1 MNACARLGPVAL
13 ACFALTATE
22 GAGQTLD
29 VPGYALGVSTWADA
43 GPLGPGGTT
52 LLGRF
57 RVMPT
62 LTSGPWTL
70 DAAYEHIL
78 SRTPEGGGMSIT
90 TPGGAAASGS
100 DWLGVD
106 WTVRSTDRTAWRH
119 RFDRLSLALDAG
131 PVSVTVGRQAISWAT
146 ALFLTPADPFA
157 PFDPSDPFR
166 AYRGGVDAVRVRAFP
181 GPFSEVEGVMR
192 AAETAEGNTLTA
204 LARGQLSR
212 GGWALGGWAG
222 LLHDEGAA
230 ALFAT
235 GAVGATAVRGEM
247 AFRKDPGGGP
257 LVRSTLGADRRY
269 SAGGRDLF
277 VIVEIQYDG
286 YGAATP
292 SELLTVAASP
302 AYLRGE
308 MQTLGR
314 WTGAAQVSFQLH
326 PLVSVD
332 GLVLLDVEDGSALL
346 APGAS
351 WSATSAASFRFGAF
365 LSEGTAG
372 FDGTGGLRSAY
383 GSTPT
388 VAYLSLSWFF

>member
-1 MNACARLGPVAL
+1 MTSRAIGW
-13 ACFALTATE
+13 LTALGCCALHATPIR
-22 GAGQTLD
+22 AQTLD
-29 VPGYALGVSTWADA
+29 VSWYTLGVTTWADDS
-43 GPLGPGGTT
+43 PLGPGGTT

-62 LTSGPWTL
+62 VTSGPWTL
-70 DAAYEHIL
+70 DAAYEHVL
-78 SRTPEGGGMSIT
+78 SRTPEGGGTSVT

-106 WTVRSTDRTAWRH
+106 WTVRSTDRTEWRH
-119 RFDRLSLALDAG
+119 RFDRLALTLDEG

-166 AYRGGVDAVRVRAFP
+166 AYRGGVDAARVRIFT
-181 GPFSEVEGVMR
+181 GPFSEVEGVVR
-192 AAETAEGNTLTA
+192 AARTAVGTTVTA

-222 LLHDEGAA
+222 VLHDESAA

-235 GAVGATAVRGEM
+235 GALGGTAVRGEM
-247 AFRKDPGGGP
+247 ALREDPDGGA
-257 LVRSTLGADRRY
+257 LMRATLGADRRFVP
-269 SAGGRDLF
+269 GGRDLYA
-277 VIVEIQYDG
+277 VAEVQYDG
-286 YGAATP
+286 YGAARA
-292 SELLTVAASP
+292 SELLATATSA

-314 WTGAAQVSFQLH
+314 WTGATQVSYQVH
-326 PLVSVD
+326 PLVGLD
-332 GLVLLDVEDGSALL
+332 GLVLLNLGDGSGLV
-346 APGAS
+346 APGLS
-351 WSATSAASFRFGAF
+351 WSATSSASVRLGAF
-365 LSEGTAG
+365 LSVGAGG
-372 FDGTGGLRSAY
+372 FDGGGLRSAY

-388 VAYLSLSWFF
+388 VAYASFSLFF